1 VALSGSINTNKYSTQ
16 SSGTIGLNLSW
27 TGTQDIATNSTTISW
42 SLKSNGTMTSGYCV
56 WGGPITVVI
65 GGTTVFSQTSRA
77 RVYGGG
83 AFSKSGTIII
93 THDEDGTKSVSM
105 SVRAALYNSEVN
117 CTGSSTYTLDA
128 ITRYA
133 LLSSVTNFTDE
144 VSTNG
149 YPTIVYT
156 NPAGTEL
163 VTGLKGRISWN
174 SGANYTSWVILNDGG
189 GTYTFT
195 SSTLTS
201 TNINNMLAACTTSNT
216 LPIKFELQSTL
227 DSTTYTHSVDAVMNI
242 VNANPTSGAVTFQD
256 TNSTVVG
263 KTGSN
268 QIIVQGQ
275 STLKIITA
283 TSTAKKSATISSYVL
298 SFNGTTTDI
307 TTDKYLTITQPNI
320 AGIYSATVTTTDSRG
335 NISTATTNITVY
347 ELVPPSATYSLKRVD
362 NFYTNTILY
371 VDGYVSSVGGT
382 NTRTI
387 TERHKKKSDSTW
399 STAATVQNATN
410 TTLSLDNTYEWEVE
424 ITISDEYY
432 TGSSA
437 TKYTASVGVGLPIC
451 FFDKKRHSV
460 AINGFPDADNQLY
473 VGGSIK
479 ATGNIATSGTL
490 TANSVTTNSMSVQD
504 ISSSYTLTKSS
515 GPWTVGGDVVA
526 HRSGNLVQI
535 RLPLK
540 GNGSSV
546 SAGTN
551 CFVGTLSGGP
561 LPIVVSKLVSYSGST
576 PVLGYIDDQ
585 GNVSVRITATALT
598 ESSIIN
604 MDGMFFV
611 T

>member
-1 VALSGSINTNKYSTQ
+1 MALSGSINTNKYSTQ

-27 TGTQDIATNSTTISW
+27 SGTQDIATNTTTISW
-42 SLKSNGTMTSGYCV
+42 TLKSNGTMSSGYCV

-65 GGTTVFSQTSRA
+65 GGTTVFSQTSRG

-83 AFSKSGTIII
+83 AFNKSGTTII
-93 THDEDGTKSVSM
+93 THNEDGTKSISM

-117 CTGSSTYTLDA
+117 CTASGSYTLDP

-133 LLSSVTNFTDE
+133 LLSSVENFTDE
-144 VSTNG
+144 VGTSG

-174 SGANYTSWVILNDGG
+174 SGTNYTSWVTLNDGG

-201 TNINNMLAACTTSNT
+201 TNINNMLAACTTSNS
-216 LPIKFELQSTL
+216 LPIQFELQSTL
-227 DSTTYTHSVDAVMNI
+227 GSTVYTHTADAVMTV

-275 STLKIITA
+275 STLKIMTA

-307 TTDKYLTITQPNI
+307 TTNKYLTITQPNI
-320 AGIYSATVTTTDSRG
+320 AGIYPATVTTTDSRG
-335 NISTATTNITVY
+335 NTSTATTNITVY

-371 VDGYVSSVGGT
+371 VDGYISSINGT

-399 STAATVQNATN
+399 STAVTVQNATN

-432 TGSSA
+432 TGASA

-451 FFDKKRHSV
+451 FFDDKRHSV
-460 AINGFPDADNQLY
+460 SVNGFPDADNQLY
-473 VGGSIK
+473 VGGNIK
-479 ATGNIATSGTL
+479 ATGGLTLGTALPIASGGTGANNAASARTNLGLGCIELFTGSMSSGSQTFADAGYSELIVMARVTTSGSHNTVSIPVTFLGSENSQFCISDESNWIVFSVKLENGTFTL
-490 TANSVTTNSMSVQD
+490 TWGSR
-504 ISSSYTLTKSS
+504 SS
-515 GPWTVGGDVVA
+515 
-526 HRSGNLVQI
+526 N
-535 RLPLK
+535 
-540 GNGSSV
+540 
-546 SAGTN
+546 
-551 CFVGTLSGGP
+551 
-561 LPIVVSKLVSYSGST
+561 
-576 PVLGYIDDQ
+576 GYIERVH
-585 GNVSVRITATALT
+585 G
-598 ESSIIN
+598 II
-604 MDGMFFV
+604 
-611 T
+611 